1 MKHEDHPTDPPTAN
15 DDGFAKL
22 ISTAGRRETPP
33 DYAYEQTLRVAT
45 EAWEKKVRAR
55 RWRLASS
62 LAASIALIASL
73 GVWQITREP
82 VTIGTPSIVATLD
95 RTLGTLERRTSEREW
110 EVMSESS
117 ARTIAAE
124 THLRTRADASAG
136 LLLQGGQSLRLAGAT
151 EVVLQSSSKVRLITG
166 KAYMDTG
173 NALNRSVE
181 LLTEAGTAI
190 DIGTQFEVFY
200 RDQRFRLR
208 VRDGTVMLQR
218 GNDEIHSTAGEQLA
232 IGPDGAVKR
241 TFVELADPD
250 WQWAEALAPT
260 PEIEGRPLST
270 LLDWVRRETGRSIL
284 YADREIQRRTEHT
297 ILHGSIEGLA
307 PLDALRVMLATTDFD
322 YRLGENGSIRIE
334 LRQPQ

>member
-1 MKHEDHPTDPPTAN
+1 MKHEDHPTDPPAAN

-33 DYAYEQTLRVAT
+33 AHAYEQTLHVAT
-45 EAWEKKVRAR
+45 AAWEKKVRAR

-62 LAASIALIASL
+62 LAASIALITSL

-82 VTIGTPSIVATLD
+82 VTIETPVIVATLD

-117 ARTIAAE
+117 ARAIAAE

-136 LLLQGGQSLRLAGAT
+136 LLLQGGQSLRLAGGT
-151 EVVLQSSSKVRLITG
+151 EVVLSSSSKVRLITG
-166 KAYMDTG
+166 KAYIDTANSLSG
-173 NALNRSVE
+173 SVE
-181 LLTEAGTAI
+181 LLTEAGTAV
-190 DIGTQFEVFY
+190 DIGTQFEVLY
-200 RDQRFRLR
+200 RNQRFRLR
-208 VRDGTVMLQR
+208 VRDGAVMLQR
-218 GNDEIHSTAGEQLA
+218 RGGEIRSVAGEQVV
-232 IGPDGAVKR
+232 IEPDGGVAR
-241 TFVELADPD
+241 TLVEQADPD

-270 LLDWVRRETGRSIL
+270 LLDWVRRETGRNIL
-284 YADREIQRRTEHT
+284 YTDREIQRRTEQT

-322 YRLGENGSIRIE
+322 YRVGENGSIRIE

>member
-33 DYAYEQTLRVAT
+33 AHAYEQTLRVAT

-55 RWRLASS
+55 RWRLVSS
-62 LAASIALIASL
+62 LAASFVLIASL
-73 GVWQITREP
+73 GVWQIAQEP
-82 VTIGTPSIVATLD
+82 VTIETPSIVATLD
-95 RTLGTLERRTSEREW
+95 RTQGALERRVSEREW
-110 EVMSESS
+110 QVMSESS
-117 ARTIAAE
+117 VQAITAD

-151 EVVLQSSSKVRLITG
+151 EVVLLSSSKVRLITG
-166 KAYMDTG
+166 KAYIDTG
-173 NALNRSVE
+173 NSQSGSVQ

-190 DIGTQFEVFY
+190 DIGTQFEVLY

-208 VRDGTVMLQR
+208 VREGTVMLQR
-218 GNDEIHSTAGEQLA
+218 GNGEIHSTAGEQLTVE
-232 IGPDGAVKR
+232 PDGPVKR
-241 TFVELADPD
+241 TLVEQADSD
-250 WQWAEALAPT
+250 WRWVEALAPT
-260 PEIEGRPLST
+260 PEIEGKPLST
-270 LLDWVRRETGRSIL
+270 LLDWVSRETGRNIL

-307 PLDALRVMLATTDFD
+307 PLDALRFMLATTDFD
-322 YRLGENGSIRIE
+322 YRIGENGSIRIE
-334 LRQPQ
+334 LRQQ